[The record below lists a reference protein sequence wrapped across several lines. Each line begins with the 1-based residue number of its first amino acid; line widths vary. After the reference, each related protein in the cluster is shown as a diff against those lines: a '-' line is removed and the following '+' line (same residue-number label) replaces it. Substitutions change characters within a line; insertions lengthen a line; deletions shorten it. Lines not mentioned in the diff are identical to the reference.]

1 MLGTLHSLMAATADA
16 ANVRQYQDTIALV
29 LLRLHPDLLR
39 SQVLPHLADCSSSG
53 SHALSSLVLIAA
65 RATVAQLAPA
75 GQAGAGSGQPLSGA
89 ASEQQQQLAEEQ
101 QALLA
106 EVVAAV
112 APWALCHVHALRCA
126 SCLERRPRAALLSV
140 VHANAV
146 FPVPAV
152 LQLVSNLKRRHISD
166 GASLH
171 CTLPPTPCRTF
182 AQLVLWRLF
191 ELFPSLPAGD
201 ATAAALL
208 RFFR

>member
-29 LLRLHPDLLR
+29 LLRLRPDLLR

-65 RATVAQLAPA
+65 RAAVAQLAPA
-75 GQAGAGSGQPLSGA
+75 GQAGAGSDQPLSGA
-89 ASEQQQQLAEEQ
+89 AGQQQQQLEQLVEEQ

-126 SCLERRPRAALLSV
+126 SCLKQQPNAALLSI
-140 VHANAV
+140 VHGSAV
-146 FPVPAV
+146 FM
-152 LQLVSNLKRRHISD
+152 
-166 GASLH
+166 
-171 CTLPPTPCRTF
+171 C
-182 AQLVLWRLF
+182 
-191 ELFPSLPAGD
+191 
-201 ATAAALL
+201 LL
-208 RFFR
+208 RGSWCAT